1 VGLTQPDILKGLIHH
16 GGLRADILTGGA
28 IAAGMTIQAQT

>member
-1 VGLTQPDILKGLIHH
+1 VHR

-28 IAAGMTIQAQT
+28 IEVGDELVPL